1 MKIIKY
7 FFQFLFFIFF
17 FFLFK
22 IFGFKISSLIG
33 GKLFETIG
41 PIFRSKELIS
51 SNIKKAIPNINSKDL
66 KKISRLMWN
75 NYGRIFA
82 EYVFIKSFRSGKL
95 NSRIS
100 VEGQDILDEI
110 KKNNQQVV
118 FISGHFSNF
127 ELMAMHLEK
136 TGIKLSAIY
145 RPLNNIFL
153 NIIMENI
160 RKKYICKNQIK
171 KGIGGLKKIIQLK
184 KQNYSTALMIDQ
196 RVSEGIKSNFF
207 NSPALTTTI
216 PAQLVKK
223 FKIPVVPIFIERVN
237 NLNFKITIRK
247 PVNFTDTDSIE
258 KITDDLNKI
267 LETMILHKPEQWIW
281 SHNRWK

>member
-51 SNIKKAIPNINSKDL
+51 SNIKKAIPTINPKDL

-82 EYVFIKSFRSGKL
+82 EYVFIKSFRTGKL

-237 NLNFKITIRK
+237 NLNFKIIIRK

-258 KITDDLNKI
+258 KITNDLNKI